1 MPLSKPTKRLSRLT
15 NRIRRNKQT
24 IPVEKSASLGSK
36 ATQDSGGIVAERHE
50 VVFLDGVRTPF
61 GRAGEKGMYWNT
73 RADDLVVKAMVGLLD
88 RNPDVPKERIDDV
101 AIAATTQQGD
111 QGLTLGRTA
120 ALLAGLPKSVPG
132 FAIDRM
138 CAGAMTSVTTLAGGI
153 AFGAYD
159 LALAGGVE
167 HMGRHPMGFGADP
180 NPRFLAEKLVS
191 EDALN
196 MGSTAERIHDRFP
209 QLTKERADRYA
220 MRSQQKA
227 AAAYEAGKIQP
238 DLIPVATRGDN
249 GWGLATRDEALRPE
263 TTMEGLAAL
272 KTPFRPHGRVTA
284 GNSSGLND
292 GATISLL
299 ASEAAA
305 KELGLSAKMKL
316 VSFAFAGVEPEIMG
330 IGPVPST
337 EKALKKAGLDITDIG
352 LFELNEAF
360 AVQVLSL
367 LDHFGIDDE
376 DSRVNQ
382 WGGAIAIGHPLA
394 SSGVRLMIQLAA
406 QFAERPDVRY
416 GLTAMCI
423 GLGQG
428 GSVIWENPFYNGKKK
443 K

>member
-1 MPLSKPTKRLSRLT
+1 M
-15 NRIRRNKQT
+15 
-24 IPVEKSASLGSK
+24 
-36 ATQDSGGIVAERHE
+36 AERAE
-50 VVFLDGVRTPF
+50 VVFVDGVRTPF
-61 GRAGEKGMYWNT
+61 GRAGEKGMFWNT
-73 RADDLVVKAMVGLLD
+73 RADDLVVKAMIGLIE
-88 RNPDVPKERIDDV
+88 RNPGIPKDRFDDV

-120 ALLAGLPKSVPG
+120 ALLAGLPRSVPG
-132 FAIDRM
+132 YAIDRM
-138 CAGAMTSVTTLAGGI
+138 CAGAMTSVTTIAGAI

-159 LALAGGVE
+159 VGIAGGVE

-191 EDALN
+191 GEALN

-209 QLTKERADRYA
+209 HLTKERSDRFA

-227 AAAYEAGKIQP
+227 FAAYEGGKLQP
-238 DLIPVATRGDN
+238 DLIPVAIRSEA

-263 TTMEGLAAL
+263 TTMAGLAGL
-272 KTPFRPHGRVTA
+272 RTPFRPHGRVTA

-292 GATISLL
+292 GAAVSII
-299 ASEAAA
+299 ASAEAARQF
-305 KELGLSAKMKL
+305 GLAPKMRL

-337 EKALKKAGLDITDIG
+337 EKALQKAGLTIDDIG

-367 LDHFGIDDE
+367 LDHFGIDD
-376 DSRVNQ
+376 DDPRVNQ
-382 WGGAIAIGHPLA
+382 WGGAIAVGHPLA
-394 SSGVRLMIQLAA
+394 SSGARLMIQLAA
-406 QFAERPDVRY
+406 QFAEHPEVRY

-428 GSVIWENPFYNGKKK
+428 GSVIWENPHYSGRKGAR
-443 K
+443 

>member
-1 MPLSKPTKRLSRLT
+1 
-15 NRIRRNKQT
+15 
-24 IPVEKSASLGSK
+24 
-36 ATQDSGGIVAERHE
+36 VAERHE
-50 VVFLDGVRTPF
+50 VVFVDGVRTPF

-73 RADDLVVKAMVGLLD
+73 RADDLVVKAMIGLLE
-88 RNPDVPKERIDDV
+88 RNPDVPKDRIDDV

-120 ALLAGLPKSVPG
+120 AILAGLPKSVPG

-159 LALAGGVE
+159 LAIAGGLE
-167 HMGRHPMGFGADP
+167 HMGRHPMGFGGDP
-180 NPRFLAEKLVS
+180 NPRFLAEKLVG
-191 EDALN
+191 EEALN

-209 QLTKERADRYA
+209 QLTKERSDRYA

-227 AAAYEAGKIQP
+227 AAAYEARKIQP
-238 DLIPVATRGDN
+238 DLIPVAVRSEA

-263 TTMEGLAAL
+263 TTMEGLAGL

-292 GATISLL
+292 GATVSLL
-299 ASEAAA
+299 SSEATA
-305 KELGLSAKMKL
+305 KELGLAAKMKL

-337 EKALKKAGLDITDIG
+337 EKALRKAGLTINDIG

-376 DSRVNQ
+376 DPRVNQ

-416 GLTAMCI
+416 GLTAMCV

-428 GSVIWENPFYNGKKK
+428 GSVIWENPHFTGKKSR
-443 K
+443 